1 MPPRCLRVQVERTR
15 EQERRGVMYT
25 WQIERWAGLCRLA
38 VEETDKNKFLSD
50 LSDAYNAI
58 LERLQSLQGL
68 RKQEEELL
76 AMKSA
81 MKQLKRRKR
90 TLERPERENS
100 PSPLIG
106 RRQSYVK
113 RDTPPE
119 DAQKTKVSP

>member
-1 MPPRCLRVQVERTR
+1 
-15 EQERRGVMYT
+15 MYT

-58 LERLQSLQGL
+58 LERLHSLQGL

-81 MKQLKRRKR
+81 IKQLKRRKR
-90 TLERPERENS
+90 TLGRPERENS
-100 PSPLIG
+100 PTPLMG

-113 RDTPPE
+113 RDTSRE
-119 DAQKTKVSP
+119 DAKKTKGSP

>member
-1 MPPRCLRVQVERTR
+1 MPPRFLQVWAERTQ

-58 LERLQSLQGL
+58 LERLHSLQGL

-81 MKQLKRRKR
+81 IKQLKRRKR
-90 TLERPERENS
+90 TLGQPERENS
-100 PSPLIG
+100 PTPLIG

-113 RDTPPE
+113 RDTPRE
-119 DAQKTKVSP
+119 DAQKTKGAP

>member
-1 MPPRCLRVQVERTR
+1 
-15 EQERRGVMYT
+15 MYT

-58 LERLQSLQGL
+58 LERLHRLQGL

-81 MKQLKRRKR
+81 IKQLKRRKR
-90 TLERPERENS
+90 TLEQPERENS
-100 PSPLIG
+100 PTPLIG

-113 RDTPPE
+113 RDIPRE
-119 DAQKTKVSP
+119 DAQKTKGAP

>member
-1 MPPRCLRVQVERTR
+1 
-15 EQERRGVMYT
+15 MYT

-68 RKQEEELL
+68 RKLEEELL

-81 MKQLKRRKR
+81 IKQLKRRKR

>member
-1 MPPRCLRVQVERTR
+1 
-15 EQERRGVMYT
+15 MYT

-58 LERLQSLQGL
+58 LERLHSLQGL

-81 MKQLKRRKR
+81 IKQLRRRKR
-90 TLERPERENS
+90 TLGQPERENS
-100 PSPLIG
+100 PTPLIG

-113 RDTPPE
+113 RDTPRE
-119 DAQKTKVSP
+119 DAQKTKEVQ